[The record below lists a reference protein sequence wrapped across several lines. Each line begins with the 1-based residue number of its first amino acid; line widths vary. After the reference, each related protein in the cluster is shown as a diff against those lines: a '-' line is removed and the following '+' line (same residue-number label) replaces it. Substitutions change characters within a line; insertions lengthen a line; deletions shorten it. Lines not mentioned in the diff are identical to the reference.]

1 MSSRSR
7 MNICVC
13 LLSAA
18 ALMPAGANAFQGDNG
33 NERFAEQPG
42 YQEFSGSMIARPWPT
57 FRWIEQGMTVDE
69 AQRQYDEAV
78 RLITA
83 IAPPRVHVWQT
94 DQYIF
99 DLPQGM
105 TENDVA
111 HRLLATG
118 LFKFAEPNWR
128 VYPQECPNDAQFG
141 SQWYHGIDRYDSCA
155 GWDIHTGTPEVTVGV
170 CDTGVRFTHEDLQLH
185 RQEGY
190 NAVDRLWESN
200 GGQINDI
207 YGHGT
212 ESTGCAAAN
221 GNNGIGVTGMG
232 WNLSHRMLRV
242 TNSPG
247 GGSSIEW
254 LNHAAVT
261 AIESGDKVASLSYSG
276 VDNQA
281 VRDTA
286 TYIKSIG
293 GLMIWAAGNSSQNMT
308 TNDRDADDVI
318 IVGAVSR
325 QDVKSSFSNYGRM
338 VDLVAP
344 GEEVWNVSSGGD
356 NQYRNFSGTSAAC
369 PQVSGLA
376 ALLWSTNPALTPD
389 EVEFYLKSTCND
401 LGAPGIDDTYGYGR
415 INLHNAVAAAFS
427 GEIPMLLRTSR
438 FVSGVNGDAEVFRA
452 TPGQLVAFVY
462 SVRGL
467 GNTYITQLD
476 VTLGIASPA
485 LAGTRTADQDGYALL
500 RKRLPPGT
508 QGRHV
513 WMQAAEFQ
521 RASNVVEVVIE

>member
-1 MSSRSR
+1 MISRTKL
-7 MNICVC
+7 VLC
-13 LLSAA
+13 LSLLGA
-18 ALMPAGANAFQGDNG
+18 ALPNLAGGRAFAGEGG
-33 NERFAEQPG
+33 NERFVPQPG
-42 YQEFSGSMIARPWPT
+42 YQEFSGSMIARPWPVSH
-57 FRWIEQGMTVDE
+57 WIDQGVAAND
-69 AQRQYDEAV
+69 AQHRYDEAV
-78 RLITA
+78 RVISA
-83 IAPPRVHVWQT
+83 IAPPRVHVLQT

-99 DLPQGM
+99 DLPMGA
-105 TENDVA
+105 TENGVA
-111 HRLLATG
+111 NNLLATG
-118 LFKFAEPNWR
+118 LFKFVEPNWR
-128 VYPQECPNDAQFG
+128 VYPQDCPNDAQFG
-141 SQWYHGIDRYDSCA
+141 SQWYHGVDRFDSCA
-155 GWDIHTGTPEVTVGV
+155 GWDIHTGTSETTVGV
-170 CDTGVRFTHEDLQLH
+170 CDTGVRFTHEDLQLN
-185 RQEGY
+185 RKEGY
-190 NAVDRLWESN
+190 NAVDQLWESN

-212 ESTGCAAAN
+212 NATGCAAAN

-242 TNSPG
+242 TNSQG

-293 GLMIWAAGNSSQNMT
+293 GLMIWAAGNANQNLT

-344 GEEVWNVSSGGD
+344 GEEVWNISSESD
-356 NQYRNFSGTSAAC
+356 NAYRNFSGTSAAC

-376 ALLWSTNPALTPD
+376 GLLWSTNPALSPD
-389 EVEFYLKSTCND
+389 EVEFFLKTTCND
-401 LGAPGIDDTYGYGR
+401 LGSQGIDDTYGYGR
-415 INLHNAVAAAFS
+415 INLRNAIEAAFS
-427 GEIPMLLRTSR
+427 GEIPIRLTTSR
-438 FVSGVNGDAEVFRA
+438 FVAGVNGDAEVSRA
-452 TPGQLVAFVY
+452 TPGERVVFVY

-467 GNTYITQLD
+467 GSTYVAQLD
-476 VTLGIASPA
+476 VTLDLARPAQAGIK
-485 LAGTRTADQDGYALL
+485 TADQDGYALL
-500 RKRLPPGT
+500 RKRIPPGT
-508 QGRHV
+508 QGTRV
-513 WMQAAEFQ
+513 WMQAAQFQ
-521 RASNVVEVVIE
+521 RVSNVVEVVIE